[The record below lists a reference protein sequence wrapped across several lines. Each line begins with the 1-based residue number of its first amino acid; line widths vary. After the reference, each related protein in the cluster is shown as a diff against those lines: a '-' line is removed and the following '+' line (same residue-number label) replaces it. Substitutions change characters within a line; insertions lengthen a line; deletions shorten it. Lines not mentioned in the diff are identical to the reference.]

1 MVINKNWLVIL
12 FLLSF
17 TKNYSATCTATITG
31 SWTDPSI
38 WSCGAVPI
46 CGDNINIP
54 SDITVTIATTQDYSP
69 SSPCS
74 IAMTLTISGTLKFD
88 TGKKLKLPCGSIV
101 YIAKGGS
108 ILPGGGGGS
117 SNTIEICDAVVW
129 KAADGAL
136 FGALT
141 LTDAVLPIELIDF
154 SAIVLANNTVNIKWQ
169 TATEKN
175 NNFFE
180 VERSID
186 GIGFETIATIKSKSL
201 DGNSLQTLNY
211 EVIDENPQKD
221 ISYYRLK
228 QTDFSGKY
236 SISKYISISIN
247 KENNVSFIIFPNP
260 NNGEFYVN
268 VGGIENNHEIEVFIY
283 DNKQALIYNAKTDIE
298 SVINKQFN
306 FKLKETLKVGLYNVL
321 FVMEG
326 VRYKCNLIIQ

>member
-1 MVINKNWLVIL
+1 MKNSKNWLIFL
-12 FLLSF
+12 FLLCCL
-17 TKNYSATCTATITG
+17 KNYSATCTATANG
-31 SWTDPSI
+31 NWTDPSI
-38 WSCGAVPI
+38 WSCGIVPL
-46 CGDNINIP
+46 CGDNIIIAP
-54 SDITVTIATTQDYSP
+54 TVTVTIATTQNYSP

-74 IAMTLTISGTLKFD
+74 IAMSFTINGTLQFN
-88 TGKKLKLPCGSIV
+88 TGKKLLLPCGSKV
-101 YIAKGGS
+101 FIAKGGS
-108 ILPGGGGGS
+108 ILPGSGGGT
-117 SNTIEICDAVVW
+117 SNSIEICDAVVW
-129 KAADGAL
+129 KAADGPL

-141 LTDAVLPIELIDF
+141 LTDGVLPIELIDF

-236 SISKYISISIN
+236 TFSKYISISIN

-268 VGGIENNHEIEVFIY
+268 VGGIENNHDIEVFIY

-298 SVINKQFN
+298 SIINKQFN
-306 FKLKETLKVGLYNVL
+306 FKLKETLKIGLYNVL